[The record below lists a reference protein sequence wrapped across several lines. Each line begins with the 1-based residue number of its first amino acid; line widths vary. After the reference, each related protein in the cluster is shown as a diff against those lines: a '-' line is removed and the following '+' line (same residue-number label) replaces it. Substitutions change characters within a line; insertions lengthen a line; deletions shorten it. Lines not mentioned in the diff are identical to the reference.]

1 MDPVLSFFC
10 DSMLIY
16 AGPDACSYFFL
27 STVIYRELKRIALSS
42 GTADVR
48 RVICLYA
55 PVDKD
60 RLFWKP
66 IEPLAQA
73 DFVVLNTTRN
83 DLIVPRLP
91 QLLSQRGR
99 FLVVGDDATFVS
111 TFLGKEYHL
120 EQRSLHSWR
129 MTRRMMDYS
138 VLSSE

>member
-27 STVIYRELKRIALSS
+27 STVTYREQKRITLS
-42 GTADVR
+42 
-48 RVICLYA
+48 
-55 PVDKD
+55 
-60 RLFWKP
+60 
-66 IEPLAQA
+66 
-73 DFVVLNTTRN
+73 TRN

-120 EQRSLHSWR
+120 EQRALHSWR